1 MRGEDNGKPDMD
13 RLDAAARAGWLYYIA
28 GNTQDEIARKLGVS
42 RQSAQRLVSLAISER
57 LIRFEL
63 DHPIAR
69 CLELGAALERGF
81 GLKLAEVVPTD
92 PDHPGA
98 LFGVAHAAAMHLERH
113 LRNPEPV
120 TIGIGMGRTLK
131 AAVDQMPTLECLQHK
146 IVSMT
151 GNIAPDGAAAY
162 FSVIFNIADKTK
174 ARSYPF
180 PVPVIASSV
189 EERDALARQ
198 PLVVANMARIAQ
210 ARILFVGIAGLGDNA
225 PLLQDGFLS
234 ATDLED
240 LRGAG
245 AIGEI
250 TGWAFDRQG
259 RLIEGLTN
267 ARVMSAPLPDLA
279 DRLCVAVAVGAAKL
293 DAIHAAV
300 TRPLVNGLIT
310 DQATAEALLA
320 RSGITQGE
328 G

>member
-1 MRGEDNGKPDMD
+1 MARERDGGDSQRLED
-13 RLDAAARAGWLYYIA
+13 AARAGWLYYIA

-42 RQSAQRLVSLAISER
+42 RQSAQRLVALAISER

-69 CLELGAALERGF
+69 CLELGAEMERRF
-81 GLKLAEVVPTD
+81 GLRLAEVVPTD

-98 LFGVAHAAAMHLERH
+98 LFGVAHAAAAHLERH
-113 LRNPEPV
+113 LRSPDPV
-120 TIGIGMGRTLK
+120 TLGIGMGRTLK
-131 AAVDQMPTLECLQHK
+131 AAVDQMPAMDCPQHTV
-146 IVSMT
+146 VSMT

-189 EERDALARQ
+189 EERDALVGQ

-210 ARILFVGIAGLGDNA
+210 AGTLFVGIAGLGDNA

-234 ATDLED
+234 TADLKA
-240 LRGAG
+240 LRAAG
-245 AIGEI
+245 AVGEI
-250 TGWAFDRQG
+250 TGWTFDRKG
-259 RLIEGLTN
+259 ELIEGLTN
-267 ARVMSAPLPDLA
+267 ARVMSAPLPDLT
-279 DRLCVAVAVGAAKL
+279 DRLCVAVAVGAAKV

-310 DQATAEALLA
+310 DEATAEALLA
-320 RSGITQGE
+320 RSTHGKV
-328 G
+328 